1 MLTKEQLKF
10 LEIHGISLD
19 ETFDASGM
27 TRSQYDPIMK
37 EEGKII
43 AYNLNPCVNG
53 HTMRDR
59 KGHCPQCNSACLGYL
74 RRSDAG
80 GVVYVAGS
88 IKGQVIK
95 VGYSKS
101 VEVRAK
107 SLIRTSYGELKDWKM
122 LFAIQ
127 SAKAGKIEEHVKSK
141 LKCYSEVLSYRHD
154 KGMQDGTEMYR
165 CSYKKAIIAIKKIC
179 DELNAEYTIVL
190 NSDNCQY
197 DFPNLRHS

>member
-1 MLTKEQLKF
+1 MLTEEQLEF
-10 LEIHGISLD
+10 LEIHGIGID
-19 ETFDASGM
+19 ELFDASSM
-27 TRSQYDPIMK
+27 TQKEYYPIMK
-37 EEGKII
+37 KERKII
-43 AYNLNPCVNG
+43 AYNLKPCING
-53 HTMRDR
+53 HTLRDR
-59 KGHCPQCNSACLGYL
+59 QGHCPQCNSACLGYL

-80 GVVYVAGS
+80 GVVYIAGS

-107 SLIRTSYGELKDWKM
+107 SLIRTSYGELKDWEM

-154 KGMQDGTEMYR
+154 KVMQDGTEIYR

-179 DELNAEYTIVL
+179 NELNVEYKIVL
-190 NSDNCQY
+190 NSDNSQY
-197 DFPNLRHS
+197 DFPN